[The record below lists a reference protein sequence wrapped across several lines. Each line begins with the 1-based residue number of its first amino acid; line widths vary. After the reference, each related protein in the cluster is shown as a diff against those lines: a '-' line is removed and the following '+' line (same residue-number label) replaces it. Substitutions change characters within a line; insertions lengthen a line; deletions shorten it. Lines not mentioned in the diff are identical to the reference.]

1 MLYVSISQ
9 GCRYGSA
16 HLQAVVDQEADCAV
30 IPPLGADDIGLLRVA
45 VEKVAP
51 RQRPLYDKRN
61 IFFL

>member
-45 VEKVAP
+45 VGKSGSATASA
-51 RQRPLYDKRN
+51 L
-61 IFFL
+61 